1 MFHWPT
7 QWSSSSSASTTVGS
21 TPVGVCQILDSLGYW
36 YTQICF
42 MSVKNLALAQEWAIY
57 FTPRARLD
65 RPRAYRGWGGREVNL
80 PEQFSLCFFSHK
92 LQRQLWINEG
102 RQPSAKNMPRS
113 PSSQWLRRPAIASVV
128 LPRTTTLD
136 SRRLRLERVNCS
148 VTAASWVRRRTGQ
161 QCTISRQT

>member
-1 MFHWPT
+1 MEMKIIASCEPLAQRLELNDATDCTLSSQQQLYRPTGISVMHEKRDVREWPKPTFWKLFHWPT

-80 PEQFSLCFFSHK
+80 PEQFSLCFF
-92 LQRQLWINEG
+92 
-102 RQPSAKNMPRS
+102 
-113 PSSQWLRRPAIASVV
+113 
-128 LPRTTTLD
+128 
-136 SRRLRLERVNCS
+136 
-148 VTAASWVRRRTGQ
+148 
-161 QCTISRQT
+161 

>member
-1 MFHWPT
+1 VVIIVISIDNRGLNARWCLPNLGFIRLLVHPNMFYVSEK
-7 QWSSSSSASTTVGS
+7 SSSSSGVGNLFYPASPFGQAT
-21 TPVGVCQILDSLGYW
+21 GVQG
-36 YTQICF
+36 
-42 MSVKNLALAQEWAIY
+42 V
-57 FTPRARLD
+57 
-65 RPRAYRGWGGREVNL
+65 GGREVNL